1 MTDSEDVFLYNSPP
15 TPAVLRLEMPGGG
28 LRGNGYFIPI
38 AAVRRIENKNNWIE
52 SKKPAWKT
60 LKS

>member
-1 MTDSEDVFLYNSPP
+1 MFSSIILPP
-15 TPAVLRLEMPGGG
+15 HPQYWILEMPGGG

-52 SKKPAWKT
+52 SKKPPPKT
-60 LKS
+60 YKTSIILF